1 MAVDEVIRVR
11 DLWWRYELGQDWAL
25 KGIDLTV
32 RRGEFL
38 VIVGPSGAGKSTLCL
53 TLCGMIPH
61 FSRGYYK
68 GEVMIIGRETRKMKL
83 SEITRKVG
91 IVFQDPDTQFVTMS
105 VEDEIAFPL
114 ENHGVP
120 RQEMIERVRRTME
133 ITRIIELKDK
143 YPHELSGGQ
152 KQRVAIAS
160 ILALEPE
167 ILILDEPTSDLDPV
181 GKSEVFSML
190 AELKRAGRTIILVE
204 HNTEEAAKYADRVV
218 LLRDGKIIMEGPPR
232 KVFEE
237 VESIKSAGVYPPQVT
252 ELAYTLSTRYGVR
265 GELPITLEECLEW
278 LRELNARIVT
288 PNRLERSP
296 TGVKGESIISLKDVS
311 YSYPDGTAAL
321 RDVTLEFARGE
332 FTAIIGQ
339 NGSGKTTLVKH
350 IVGLLRPTVGEVR
363 IFGKKT
369 SEMSIKEIATKVG
382 YVYQNPD
389 HQLFCQTVYEECAY
403 GLRNLGL
410 SEPEIRRRVSE
421 ILGRVGLQGLEKV
434 DTFLLGKGQRQRLA
448 IASTLVMNPEV
459 IIVDEPTTGQDM
471 SQSTSIME
479 LLASLHREGRTVLIV
494 THNMRLVAEYAERVV
509 VMQAGRVV
517 LDGDVRTV
525 FSQVEKLR
533 EALITPPQITQLG
546 QLLSGDSVTPL
557 TVEEMAD
564 MIRLGDA

>member
-1 MAVDEVIRVR
+1 
-11 DLWWRYELGQDWAL
+11 
-25 KGIDLTV
+25 
-32 RRGEFL
+32 
-38 VIVGPSGAGKSTLCL
+38 
-53 TLCGMIPH
+53 
-61 FSRGYYK
+61 
-68 GEVMIIGRETRKMKL
+68 
-83 SEITRKVG
+83 
-91 IVFQDPDTQFVTMS
+91 
-105 VEDEIAFPL
+105 
-114 ENHGVP
+114 
-120 RQEMIERVRRTME
+120 
-133 ITRIIELKDK
+133 
-143 YPHELSGGQ
+143 
-152 KQRVAIAS
+152 
-160 ILALEPE
+160 
-167 ILILDEPTSDLDPV
+167 
-181 GKSEVFSML
+181 
-190 AELKRAGRTIILVE
+190 
-204 HNTEEAAKYADRVV
+204 
-218 LLRDGKIIMEGPPR
+218 
-232 KVFEE
+232 
-237 VESIKSAGVYPPQVT
+237 
-252 ELAYTLSTRYGVR
+252 
-265 GELPITLEECLEW
+265 LEW

>member
-1 MAVDEVIRVR
+1 MDEVIRVR

>member
-1 MAVDEVIRVR
+1 VDEVIRVR

-120 RQEMIERVRRTME
+120 RQEMIERVKRTME

-167 ILILDEPTSDLDPV
+167 IIILDEPTSDLDPV

-265 GELPITLEECLEW
+265 RELPITLEECLEW

-350 IVGLLRPTVGEVR
+350 IVGLLQPTVGEVR

>member
-1 MAVDEVIRVR
+1 MDEVIRVR
-11 DLWWRYELGQDWAL
+11 DLWWRYALGQDWAL

-68 GEVMIIGRETRKMKL
+68 GEVMINGRETKKMKL

-105 VEDEIAFPL
+105 VEDEVAFPL

-120 RQEMIERVRRTME
+120 RQEMLERVRRTME
-133 ITRIIELKDK
+133 MTRILELKDK

-181 GKSEVFSML
+181 GKSEVFLML
-190 AELKRAGRTIILVE
+190 SELKRAGRTIILVE

-237 VESIKSAGVYPPQVT
+237 VESLKSAGVYPPQVA
-252 ELAYTLSTRYGVR
+252 ELAYILSNRYGVR

-288 PNRLERSP
+288 PNKFEPSP
-296 TGVKGESIISLKDVS
+296 TRVKGESIISLRNVS
-311 YSYPDGTAAL
+311 YSYPDGTVAL
-321 RDVTLEFARGE
+321 RDVNLEFARGE
-332 FTAIIGQ
+332 FAAIIGQ

-350 IVGLLRPTVGEVR
+350 IVGLLRPSVGEVR

-410 SEPEIRRRVSE
+410 PESETRRRVGE
-421 ILGRVGLQGLEKV
+421 ILKRVGLQGLENV

-471 SQSTSIME
+471 AQSTSIME
-479 LLASLHREGRTVLIV
+479 LLGSLHREGRTVIIV

-509 VMQAGRVV
+509 VMQAGKVV
-517 LDGDVRTV
+517 IDGDVRTV

>member
-1 MAVDEVIRVR
+1 VTVDEVIRVR

-83 SEITRKVG
+83 SEVTRKVG

>member
-1 MAVDEVIRVR
+1 MDEVIRVR
-11 DLWWRYELGQDWAL
+11 DLWWRYELGQDWTL

-53 TLCGMIPH
+53 SLCGMIPH

-68 GEVMIIGRETRKMKL
+68 GKVMINGRETKKMKL

-105 VEDEIAFPL
+105 VEDEVAFPL

-120 RQEMIERVRRTME
+120 RQEMLEKVRKTME
-133 ITRIIELKDK
+133 VMRILELKDK

-167 ILILDEPTSDLDPV
+167 ILILDEPTSDLDPI

-218 LLRDGKIIMEGPPR
+218 LLRDGKIIMEGLPR
-232 KVFEE
+232 KVFEQ
-237 VESIKSAGVYPPQVT
+237 VERIKSAGVYPPQVT
-252 ELAYTLSTRYGVR
+252 ELAYILSTRYGIR

-278 LRELNARIVT
+278 FKEINARVVT
-288 PNRLERSP
+288 PNKFEPSNRKLRS
-296 TGVKGESIISLKDVS
+296 ESIISLSNVS

-321 RDVTLEFARGE
+321 KDVNLEFAKGE
-332 FTAIIGQ
+332 FAAIIGQ

-350 IVGLLRPTVGEVR
+350 IVGLLRPSVGEVR
-363 IFGKKT
+363 IFGMKT
-369 SEMSIKEIATKVG
+369 SEMSVKEIATKVG

-403 GLRNLGL
+403 GLKNLGL
-410 SEPEIRRRVSE
+410 TELEIRRRVGE
-421 ILGRVGLQGLEKV
+421 ILEKV
-434 DTFLLGKGQRQRLA
+434 RLHELENTDTFLLGKGQRQRLA

-471 SQSTSIME
+471 VQSTSIME
-479 LLASLHREGRTVLIV
+479 LLKSLHAEGRTVIIV
-494 THNMRLVAEYAERVV
+494 THNMRLVAQYAERVV
-509 VMQAGRVV
+509 VMHAGRVV
-517 LDGDVRTV
+517 LDGDVKIV

-546 QLLSGDSVTPL
+546 QLMSGGSVTPL
-557 TVEEMAD
+557 TVEEMAE
-564 MIRLGDA
+564 MVRLGDA

>member
-1 MAVDEVIRVR
+1 VTVDEVIRVR

-321 RDVTLEFARGE
+321 RDVNLEFARGE
-332 FTAIIGQ
+332 FAAIIGQ
-339 NGSGKTTLVKH
+339 NGSGKTTLLKH

>member
-1 MAVDEVIRVR
+1 
-11 DLWWRYELGQDWAL
+11 
-25 KGIDLTV
+25 
-32 RRGEFL
+32 
-38 VIVGPSGAGKSTLCL
+38 
-53 TLCGMIPH
+53 MIPH

-68 GEVMIIGRETRKMKL
+68 GKVMINGRETKKMKL

-105 VEDEIAFPL
+105 VEDEVAFPL

-120 RQEMIERVRRTME
+120 RQEMLKKVRKTME
-133 ITRIIELKDK
+133 VMRILELKDK

-167 ILILDEPTSDLDPV
+167 ILILDEPTSDLDPI

-218 LLRDGKIIMEGPPR
+218 LLRDGKIIMEGLPR
-232 KVFEE
+232 KVFEQ
-237 VESIKSAGVYPPQVT
+237 VERIKSAGVYPPQVT
-252 ELAYTLSTRYGVR
+252 ELAYILSTRYGIR

-278 LRELNARIVT
+278 FKEINARVVT
-288 PNRLERSP
+288 PNKFEPSNRKLRS
-296 TGVKGESIISLKDVS
+296 ESIISLSNVS

-321 RDVTLEFARGE
+321 KDVNLEFAKGE
-332 FTAIIGQ
+332 FAAIIGQ

-350 IVGLLRPTVGEVR
+350 IVGLLRPSVGEVR
-363 IFGKKT
+363 IFGMKT
-369 SEMSIKEIATKVG
+369 SEMSVKEIATKVG

-403 GLRNLGL
+403 GLKNLGL
-410 SEPEIRRRVSE
+410 TELEIRRRVGE
-421 ILGRVGLQGLEKV
+421 ILEKV
-434 DTFLLGKGQRQRLA
+434 RLHELENTDTFLLGKGQRQRLA

-471 SQSTSIME
+471 VQSTSIME
-479 LLASLHREGRTVLIV
+479 LLKSLHAEGRTVIIV
-494 THNMRLVAEYAERVV
+494 THNMRLVAQYAERVV
-509 VMQAGRVV
+509 VMHAGRVV
-517 LDGDVRTV
+517 LDGDVKIV

-546 QLLSGDSVTPL
+546 QLMSGGSVTPL
-557 TVEEMAD
+557 TVEEMAE
-564 MIRLGDA
+564 MVRLGDA

>member
-1 MAVDEVIRVR
+1 VDEVIRVR

-120 RQEMIERVRRTME
+120 RQEMIERVKRTME

-167 ILILDEPTSDLDPV
+167 IIILDEPTSDLDPV

>member
-1 MAVDEVIRVR
+1 VTVDEVIRVR

>member
-1 MAVDEVIRVR
+1 MDEAIRIR

-25 KGIDLTV
+25 RGINLTV

-68 GEVMIIGRETRKMKL
+68 GEVLINGQETRRMKL
-83 SEITRKVG
+83 SEITRRVG

-105 VEDEIAFPL
+105 VEDEVAFPL

-120 RQEMIERVRRTME
+120 RDEMIRRVRRTME
-133 ITRIIELKDK
+133 MTRILELRDK

-167 ILILDEPTSDLDPV
+167 ILVLDEPTSDLDPV

-190 AELKRAGRTIILVE
+190 AELKRTGRTIILVE

-218 LLRDGKIIMEGPPR
+218 LLMDGRIVREGPPR
-232 KVFEE
+232 RVFED

-252 ELAYTLSTRYGVR
+252 ELAYILSNRNGVG

-278 LRELNARIVT
+278 LRERNAKVVA
-288 PNRLERSP
+288 PAPERPP
-296 TGVKGESIISLKDVS
+296 TKRADGAPIISVRNVS

-321 RDVTLEFARGE
+321 REVSLEFSRGE
-332 FTAIIGQ
+332 FAAIIGQ

-350 IVGLLRPTVGEVR
+350 IVGLLKPTAGEVW
-363 IFGKKT
+363 IFGRRT

-410 SEPEIRRRVSE
+410 GEAEIRERVGE
-421 ILGRVGLQGLEKV
+421 ILRKVGLGGLEKT

-471 SQSTSIME
+471 AQSTSIME
-479 LLASLHREGRTVLIV
+479 LLESLHSEGRTVIIV

-509 VMQAGRVV
+509 VMQAGRVI
-517 LDGDVRTV
+517 LDGDVRSV
-525 FSQVEKLR
+525 FSRVEELR
-533 EALITPPQITQLG
+533 SALITPPQVTLLG
-546 QLLSGDSVTPL
+546 QLLAGDSLTPL
-557 TVEEMAD
+557 TVSELAG

>member
-1 MAVDEVIRVR
+1 VDEVIRVR

-61 FSRGYYK
+61 FSRGYYR
-68 GEVMIIGRETRKMKL
+68 GEVVINGRETRQMKL

-133 ITRIIELKDK
+133 MTRILELKDK

-321 RDVTLEFARGE
+321 RDVNLEFARGE
-332 FTAIIGQ
+332 FAAIIGQ
-339 NGSGKTTLVKH
+339 NGSGKTTLLKH

-410 SEPEIRRRVSE
+410 SEPEIRRRVGE
-421 ILGRVGLQGLEKV
+421 ILRRVGLQGLEKV
-434 DTFLLGKGQRQRLA
+434 DTFMLGKGQRQRLA
-448 IASTLVMNPEV
+448 IASTLVMSPEV

-479 LLASLHREGRTVLIV
+479 LLASLHREGRTVIIV

>member
-1 MAVDEVIRVR
+1 MDEVIRVR
-11 DLWWRYELGQDWAL
+11 DLWWRYELGQDWTL

-53 TLCGMIPH
+53 SLCGMIPH

-68 GEVMIIGRETRKMKL
+68 GKVMINGRETKKMKL

-105 VEDEIAFPL
+105 VEDEVAFPL

-120 RQEMIERVRRTME
+120 RQEMLKKVRKTME
-133 ITRIIELKDK
+133 VMRILELKDK

-167 ILILDEPTSDLDPV
+167 ILILDEPTSDLDPI

-218 LLRDGKIIMEGPPR
+218 LLRDGKIIMEGLPR
-232 KVFEE
+232 KVFEQ
-237 VESIKSAGVYPPQVT
+237 VERIKSAGVYPPQVT
-252 ELAYTLSTRYGVR
+252 ELAYILSTRYGIR

-278 LRELNARIVT
+278 FKEINARVVT
-288 PNRLERSP
+288 PNKFEPSNRKLRS
-296 TGVKGESIISLKDVS
+296 ESIISLSNVS

-321 RDVTLEFARGE
+321 KDVNLEFAKGE
-332 FTAIIGQ
+332 FAAIIGQ

-350 IVGLLRPTVGEVR
+350 IVGLLRPSVGEVR
-363 IFGKKT
+363 IFGMKT
-369 SEMSIKEIATKVG
+369 SEMSVKEIATKVG

-403 GLRNLGL
+403 GLKNLGL
-410 SEPEIRRRVSE
+410 TELEIRRRVGE
-421 ILGRVGLQGLEKV
+421 ILEKV
-434 DTFLLGKGQRQRLA
+434 RLHELENTDTFLLGKGQRQRLA

-471 SQSTSIME
+471 VQSTSIME
-479 LLASLHREGRTVLIV
+479 LLKSLHAEGRTVIIV
-494 THNMRLVAEYAERVV
+494 THNMRLVAQYAERVV
-509 VMQAGRVV
+509 VMHAGRVV
-517 LDGDVRTV
+517 LDGDVKIV

-546 QLLSGDSVTPL
+546 QLMSGGSVTPL
-557 TVEEMAD
+557 TVEEMAE
-564 MIRLGDA
+564 MVRLGDA

>member
-1 MAVDEVIRVR
+1 MDEVIRVR

-61 FSRGYYK
+61 FSRGYYR
-68 GEVMIIGRETRKMKL
+68 GEVVINGRETRQMKL

-133 ITRIIELKDK
+133 MTRILELKDK

-218 LLRDGKIIMEGPPR
+218 LLRDGKIVMEGPPR

-288 PNRLERSP
+288 PNRLERPP
-296 TGVKGESIISLKDVS
+296 TGVRGGSIISLRDVS

-321 RDVTLEFARGE
+321 RDVNLEFARGE
-332 FTAIIGQ
+332 FAAIIGQ
-339 NGSGKTTLVKH
+339 NGSGKTTLLKH

-410 SEPEIRRRVSE
+410 SEPEIRRRVGE
-421 ILGRVGLQGLEKV
+421 ILRRVGLQGLEKV
-434 DTFLLGKGQRQRLA
+434 DTFMLGKGQRQRLA
-448 IASTLVMNPEV
+448 IASTLVMSPEV

-479 LLASLHREGRTVLIV
+479 LLASLHREGRTVIIV

-546 QLLSGDSVTPL
+546 QLLSGGSATPL

>member
-1 MAVDEVIRVR
+1 VDEVIRVR

-120 RQEMIERVRRTME
+120 RQEMIERVKRTME

-167 ILILDEPTSDLDPV
+167 IIILDEPTSDLDPV

-265 GELPITLEECLEW
+265 RELPITLEECLEW

>member
-1 MAVDEVIRVR
+1 MDEVIRIR
-11 DLWWRYELGQDWAL
+11 DLWWRYELGKDWAL
-25 KGIDLTV
+25 KGISLTV

-38 VIVGPSGAGKSTLCL
+38 VVVGPSGAGKSTLCL

-68 GEVMIIGRETRKMKL
+68 GEVLINGQDIRKMKL
-83 SEITRKVG
+83 SDITKKVG

-105 VEDEIAFPL
+105 VEDEVAFPL
-114 ENHGVP
+114 EKHGVP
-120 RQEMIERVRRTME
+120 RQEMIKRVRRTME
-133 ITRIIELKDK
+133 MTRIFELRDK

-167 ILILDEPTSDLDPV
+167 ILVLDEPTSDLDPV
-181 GKSEVFSML
+181 GKTEVFSTL
-190 AELKRAGRTIILVE
+190 ADLKRAGRTIILVE
-204 HNTEEAAKYADRVV
+204 HNTEEAAKYADRVI
-218 LLRDGKIIMEGPPR
+218 LLKDGRVVSEGSPR
-232 KVFEE
+232 EVFKD
-237 VESIKSAGVYPPQVT
+237 VVNIKSIGVYPPQVT
-252 ELAYTLSTRYGVR
+252 ELAYLLLSRHGLDGRLPTTLD
-265 GELPITLEECLEW
+265 ECIEW
-278 LRELNARIVT
+278 LREMNARVT
-288 PNRLERSP
+288 TTMKNKPRY
-296 TGVKGESIISLKDVS
+296 VKTNEEAIISFKSVS
-311 YSYPDGTAAL
+311 YRYPDGTLAL
-321 RDVTLEFARGE
+321 NNVDIEFAKGE
-332 FTAIIGQ
+332 FAAIIGQ

-350 IVGLLRPTVGEVR
+350 IVGLLKPTNGVVR

-369 SEMSIKEIATKVG
+369 SETSIKELATKVG

-410 SEPEIRRRVSE
+410 DEDEIRKRVKE
-421 ILGRVGLQGLEKV
+421 ILGRVGLEGMEDI

-471 SQSTSIME
+471 AQSSSIME
-479 LLASLHREGRTVLIV
+479 LLEALNREGRTIIIV

-509 VMQAGRVV
+509 VMHAGKVI

-525 FSQVEKLR
+525 FSQPEKLR
-533 EALITPPQITQLG
+533 TALITPPQITQLG
-546 QLLSGDSVTPL
+546 HLLASESFSPL
-557 TVEEMAD
+557 TVEEAAES
-564 MIRLGDA
+564 IRLGDA

>member
-1 MAVDEVIRVR
+1 VDEVIRVR

-120 RQEMIERVRRTME
+120 RQEMIERVKRTME

-167 ILILDEPTSDLDPV
+167 IIILDEPTSDLDPV

-479 LLASLHREGRTVLIV
+479 LLASLHREGRTCSHSH
-494 THNMRLVAEYAERVV
+494 T
-509 VMQAGRVV
+509 
-517 LDGDVRTV
+517 
-525 FSQVEKLR
+525 
-533 EALITPPQITQLG
+533 
-546 QLLSGDSVTPL
+546 
-557 TVEEMAD
+557 
-564 MIRLGDA
+564 

>member
-1 MAVDEVIRVR
+1 VDEVIRVR

-120 RQEMIERVRRTME
+120 RQEMIERVKRTME

-167 ILILDEPTSDLDPV
+167 IIILDEPTSDLDPV
-181 GKSEVFSML
+181 GKSEVFSIL

-265 GELPITLEECLEW
+265 RELPITLEECLEW

-350 IVGLLRPTVGEVR
+350 IVGLLQPTVGEVR

>member
-1 MAVDEVIRVR
+1 MSETIRIR
-11 DLWWRYELGQDWAL
+11 DLWWKYELGQDWAL
-25 KGIDLTV
+25 KGINLTV
-32 RRGEFL
+32 RKGEFL

-68 GEVMIIGRETRKMKL
+68 GEVLIDGQETRKMKL
-83 SEITRKVG
+83 SEITRRVG

-105 VEDEIAFPL
+105 VEDEVAFPL

-120 RQEMIERVRRTME
+120 REEMIKRVRKTME
-133 ITRIIELKDK
+133 LTRILELKDK

-167 ILILDEPTSDLDPV
+167 ILVLDEPTSDLDPV
-181 GKSEVFSML
+181 GKIEVFSML
-190 AELKRAGRTIILVE
+190 SELKKTGRTIILVE

-218 LLRDGKIIMEGPPR
+218 LLKDGRIISEGSPR
-232 KVFEE
+232 RVFEE
-237 VESIKSAGVYPPQVT
+237 VENIKSVGVYPPQAT
-252 ELAYTLSTRYGVR
+252 ELAYILSKRHGLS
-265 GELPITLEECLEW
+265 GELPLTLEEAAEW
-278 LRELNARIVT
+278 LREMNARLIA
-288 PNRLERSP
+288 PPLNKSNDKRN
-296 TGVKGESIISLKDVS
+296 GESIISFRNVS
-311 YSYPDGTAAL
+311 FNYPDGTLAL
-321 RDVTLEFARGE
+321 NSISLDFKKGE

-350 IVGLLRPTVGEVR
+350 IVGLLKPTRGEVR

-369 SEMSIKEIATKVG
+369 TEMSIKEVATRVG

-403 GLRNLGL
+403 GLRNLGI
-410 SEPEIRRRVSE
+410 SEPEIKKRVSE
-421 ILGRVGLQGLEKV
+421 ILGKVGLEGMEKI

-471 SQSTSIME
+471 SQSSSIMN
-479 LLASLHREGRTVLIV
+479 LLKTLHSEGRTVIII
-494 THNMRLVAEYAERVV
+494 THNMRLVAEYAERVI
-509 VMQAGRVV
+509 VMQAGRVI
-517 LDGDVRTV
+517 LDGDTRTV
-525 FSQVEKLR
+525 FSQPAKLR

-546 QLLSGDSVTPL
+546 HLLFGENFSPL
-557 TVEEMAD
+557 TVYEAAS
-564 MIRLGDA
+564 MIRLGEYQ

>member
-1 MAVDEVIRVR
+1 MDEVIRVR
-11 DLWWRYELGQDWAL
+11 DLWWRYELGQEWAL

-61 FSRGYYK
+61 FSRGHYK
-68 GEVMIIGRETRKMKL
+68 GEVMINGHETRKMKL

-105 VEDEIAFPL
+105 VEDEVAFPL

-120 RQEMIERVRRTME
+120 REEMLERVRRTME
-133 ITRIIELKDK
+133 MTRILELKDK
-143 YPHELSGGQ
+143 YPNELSGGQ

-167 ILILDEPTSDLDPV
+167 IIILDEPTSDLDPV

-190 AELKRAGRTIILVE
+190 AELKRTGRTIILVE
-204 HNTEEAAKYADRVV
+204 HNTEEAAKYADRVI
-218 LLRDGKIIMEGPPR
+218 LLRDGKIVMEGPPR
-232 KVFEE
+232 KVFLE

-252 ELAYTLSTRYGVR
+252 ELAYHLSTRYGVR

-278 LRELNARIVT
+278 LRKINARITT
-288 PNRLERSP
+288 PIKFGPSP
-296 TGVKGESIISLKDVS
+296 RRANGESIISLRDAS

-321 RDVTLEFARGE
+321 RDINIEFARGE
-332 FTAIIGQ
+332 FAAIIGQ

-350 IVGLLRPTVGEVR
+350 IVGLLKPSVGEVR

-382 YVYQNPD
+382 YIYQNPD

-403 GLRNLGL
+403 GLRNLGVP
-410 SEPEIRRRVSE
+410 ETEIRRRVGE
-421 ILGRVGLQGLEKV
+421 ILEKVGLQGLENV

-448 IASTLVMNPEV
+448 IASTLVMNPEI

-471 SQSTSIME
+471 VQSTSIME
-479 LLASLHREGRTVLIV
+479 LLRSLHAEGRTIIIV

-509 VMQAGRVV
+509 VMHAGRVI
-517 LDGDVRTV
+517 LDGDVRAV

-533 EALITPPQITQLG
+533 GALITPPQITQLG

-557 TVEEMAD
+557 TVEEAAD
-564 MIRLGDA
+564 MIRLGDE

>member
-1 MAVDEVIRVR
+1 VDEVIRVR

-120 RQEMIERVRRTME
+120 RQEMIERVKRTME

-167 ILILDEPTSDLDPV
+167 IIILDEPTSDLDPV

-350 IVGLLRPTVGEVR
+350 IVGLLQPTVGEVR

>member
-1 MAVDEVIRVR
+1 VDEVISVR

-61 FSRGYYK
+61 FSRGYYR
-68 GEVMIIGRETRKMKL
+68 GEVVINGRETRQMKL

-133 ITRIIELKDK
+133 MTRILELKDK

-218 LLRDGKIIMEGPPR
+218 LLRDGKIVMEGPPR

-288 PNRLERSP
+288 PNRLERPP
-296 TGVKGESIISLKDVS
+296 TGVRGGSIISLRDVS

-321 RDVTLEFARGE
+321 RDVNLEFARGE
-332 FTAIIGQ
+332 FAAIIGQ
-339 NGSGKTTLVKH
+339 NGSGKTTLLKH

-410 SEPEIRRRVSE
+410 SEPEIRRRVGE
-421 ILGRVGLQGLEKV
+421 ILRRVGLQGLEKV
-434 DTFLLGKGQRQRLA
+434 DTFMLGKGQRQRLA
-448 IASTLVMNPEV
+448 IASTLVMSPEV

-479 LLASLHREGRTVLIV
+479 LLASLHREGRTVIIV

-546 QLLSGDSVTPL
+546 QLLSGGSATPL

>member
-1 MAVDEVIRVR
+1 VDEVIRVR

-61 FSRGYYK
+61 FSRGYYR
-68 GEVMIIGRETRKMKL
+68 GEVVINGRETRQMKL

-133 ITRIIELKDK
+133 MTRILELKDK

-218 LLRDGKIIMEGPPR
+218 LLRDGKIVMEGPPR

-288 PNRLERSP
+288 PNRLERPP
-296 TGVKGESIISLKDVS
+296 TGVRGGSIISLRDVS

-321 RDVTLEFARGE
+321 RDVNLEFARGE
-332 FTAIIGQ
+332 FAAIIGQ
-339 NGSGKTTLVKH
+339 NGSGKTTLLKH

-410 SEPEIRRRVSE
+410 SEPEIRRRVGE
-421 ILGRVGLQGLEKV
+421 ILRRVGLQGLEKV
-434 DTFLLGKGQRQRLA
+434 DTFMLGKGQRQRLA
-448 IASTLVMNPEV
+448 IASTLVMSPEV

-479 LLASLHREGRTVLIV
+479 LLASLHREGRTVIIV

-546 QLLSGDSVTPL
+546 QLLSGGSATPL

>member
-1 MAVDEVIRVR
+1 VDEVIRVR

>member
-1 MAVDEVIRVR
+1 MDEVIRVR

-83 SEITRKVG
+83 SEVTRKVG

>member
-1 MAVDEVIRVR
+1 VAVDEVIRVR